1 MITDNKNVQGE
12 NRFKRQSQRKLPV
25 LSRDGPKNKTEFKR
39 QKQRKLPITSR
50 GAAVMTYSE
59 RCSNLSNVLFRGDGI
74 PCKISKPRRRHNKVI
89 QNEKTL
95 VNDKRVRSSL
105 QLWRKENGLTSNH
118 GFVKNS
124 TKVLFGDTRHLQS
137 FDSHPFFHKIPY
149 ACIRETRGN
158 QAFVELRCLEKEI
171 IELLQ
176 SSKGNYTGH
185 KYGANEGVNCGMS
198 FSGGGTLSNKDSGI
212 SGTVQW
218 SGFIKRRPDLR
229 KRLCNLFKIILEEAF
244 GSCLWYKR
252 LLRLTAKI
260 NSESGYERTLPGL
273 PLTGMW
279 FNVVPKQE
287 AVHCDR
293 NVVGATFVLSTYE
306 GDGAVLVLSTTSQKN
321 VAKIQINPPMILAG
335 KWANYAHC
343 NTNVSIVTESKRKS
357 WTLYLDKRAFS
368 TRYSYNVPNGIL

>member
-1 MITDNKNVQGE
+1 
-12 NRFKRQSQRKLPV
+12 
-25 LSRDGPKNKTEFKR
+25 
-39 QKQRKLPITSR
+39 
-50 GAAVMTYSE
+50 MTYSE
-59 RCSNLSNVLFRGDGI
+59 RCSNLSNVLFCGNGI
-74 PCKISKPRRRHNKVI
+74 PCKISKRRRRHKKVI

-95 VNDKRVRSSL
+95 VNNKRVRNSL
-105 QLWRKENGLTSNH
+105 QLWRKEYGLTSNH
-118 GFVKNS
+118 GLLKNS

-149 ACIRETRGN
+149 ACIRETLRN
-158 QAFVELRCLEKEI
+158 QAFAELRCLEKEI

-176 SSKGNYTGH
+176 LSKENYTAH
-185 KYGANEGVNCGMS
+185 KYGANEGENCGMS
-198 FSGGGTLSNKDSGI
+198 FSGGGTLSNKVSGI

-218 SGFIKRRPDLR
+218 SGFIKRQPELR
-229 KRLCNLFKIILEEAF
+229 KRLYNLFEIILEEAF
-244 GSCLWYKR
+244 GPCLWYKR

-273 PLTGMW
+273 PLTGIW

-293 NVVGATFVLSTYE
+293 HVVGATFVLSTYE
-306 GDGAVLVLSTTSQKN
+306 GDGAVLVLSTTSPKN

-357 WTLYLDKRAFS
+357 
-368 TRYSYNVPNGIL
+368 